1 LEIEMR
7 SEASAARERRRQK
20 MRCPEERKRLFLDHL
35 AETYDVD
42 GACAAAGLPW
52 IDMCQLRDEDP
63 DFAAEWERVI
73 AAGYERIEIMLL
85 QIGGAAG
92 PADEAKPDLAI
103 ARELVKQRAS
113 RRRRPGTAAGAPKPN
128 KEREIMAILRRLG
141 GIRADRAEKDD
152 GHATDTAM
160 AGLAEGAGRPARGR
174 RRGKAGPAPGPAD
187 QRRAASDRKALERAR
202 E

>member
-1 LEIEMR
+1 MR
-7 SEASAARERRRQK
+7 SEASAARECRRLR
-20 MRCPEERKRLFLDHL
+20 MRNPEERKRLFLDHL

-85 QIGGAAG
+85 QLGGAAG
-92 PADEAKPDLAI
+92 AADGTEPDLAI
-103 ARELVKQRAS
+103 ARELVKQR
-113 RRRRPGTAAGAPKPN
+113 RWRRPGTAAGAPKPN

-141 GIRADRAEKDD
+141 GIRAARARKDD
-152 GHATDTAM
+152 GHATDAAM
-160 AGLAEGAGRPARGR
+160 AGLAGSAGKPARR
-174 RRGKAGPAPGPAD
+174 RRSRKAGKAPGPAG
-187 QRRAASDRKALERAR
+187 
-202 E
+202 